1 MRLFVGLPWPAEAEG
16 ELVQRAA
23 VWEGR
28 EALRP
33 VRRENWHVTLRFLG
47 DTPEDHVE
55 ALTTLVAAWAK
66 SQRSLT
72 FVDRGWG
79 CFGSYASPRVVVLK
93 LEAMPGVQK
102 AVGSLHKALDTA
114 GFPGDGKPW
123 KPHLT
128 LAYGRGGDPGPWPEE
143 VLGGRPPVLFTR
155 AVLYESE
162 LGPEGS
168 TYREL
173 SSASFG

>member
-1 MRLFVGLPWPAEAEG
+1 MRLFLGMPWPEDS
-16 ELVQRAA
+16 AA
-23 VWEGR
+23 DLTHRSKVWEGR

-47 DTPEDHVE
+47 ETPDERVPV
-55 ALTTLVAAWAK
+55 LTTLLEAWAK
-66 SQRSLT
+66 GQRAMT

-79 CFGSYASPRVVVLK
+79 CFGSYAAPRVVVLK
-93 LEAMPGVQK
+93 LEAMPGAQK
-102 AVGSLHKALDTA
+102 AVAALHKALDTA
-114 GFPGDGKPW
+114 GFEGDGKAW

-143 VLGGRPPVLFTR
+143 LPGGRPPVLLNR

-173 SSASFG
+173 ASVSLA